1 MRTLKNVSNADELDM
16 RPAVGLAGDESEK
29 ARKFVFYPAG
39 SKVNPREA
47 ERQAREGVEM
57 TDDQALAILTS
68 PHGIGGWVDMTK
80 PASPTLDG
88 TPVEPKDVGVETAA
102 KKSGK

>member
-29 ARKFVFYPAG
+29 GRKFVFYPAG

-47 ERQAREGVEM
+47 ARQAAEGVEM
-57 TDDQALAILTS
+57 TDEQALTILTS

-80 PASPTLDG
+80 PADPILDG
-88 TPVEPKDVGVETAA
+88 EHVTPQEAGIDTAA
-102 KKSGK
+102 KKTGK